1 MHKWIVILTM
11 FLFGCATTATTK
23 TGKHQGKGKAA
34 EPRASGV
41 VAQPAQAPPEHECA
55 LTFIAA
61 DAEAFS
67 RALAGSASG
76 DCRLDTVTIDKSKV
90 TVTWKSGS
98 GQLQLMLAPF
108 ACSRPMTTEPVA
120 TNAYLS
126 TWTGSRGGCSDTAD
140 AVSALVSG
148 GRLPAARL
156 APSAATLNMPAST
169 VTAPPGAT
177 PSR

>member
-11 FLFGCATTATTK
+11 FLFGCATAATK
-23 TGKHQGKGKAA
+23 TGRHQGKGKTA

-41 VAQPAQAPPEHECA
+41 VAQPAQAPPEDECV

-67 RALAGSASG
+67 RAFAGSTTG
-76 DCRLDTVTIDKSKV
+76 DCQLDTVNIDKSKV
-90 TVTWKSGS
+90 TVTWKSSS

-108 ACSRPMTTEPVA
+108 VCSRPMSTEPVA

-126 TWTGSRGGCSDTAD
+126 TWSGNRGGCSDTAN
-140 AVSALVSG
+140 AASALVSG

-156 APSAATLNMPAST
+156 APSAAMLNMPATT
-169 VTAPPGAT
+169 VTPPPGVT
-177 PSR
+177 PAR